1 MVSEGA
7 NEIGLRQEIFT
18 MSKKKPIMTES
29 ENPSKYMVLVLGMH
43 RSGTSALGG
52 VLHHLGCSLPKTLVP
67 DHAGNPK
74 GHFENRAV
82 QEFNDRLLREAR
94 SNWRD
99 WRQVQPHWM
108 GSVAG
113 RAFLPEAVDIL
124 RDEYEGAPLVLL
136 KEPRICR
143 LVPFWLEAAK
153 EAGYQALPLLTHR
166 NPLEVAQSLK
176 ARDGMDLA
184 EGCLIWLRHVLEAE
198 AATREGLRHF
208 TSYASLLNNW
218 TKTIEQVGSALK
230 LTFPHF
236 DSQSAAMIDD
246 FLALDLRHFDVLAD
260 RVVSNPVLSSWVRD
274 TFEIMERWVAQGE
287 NRSDYETLDRI
298 RQELNAAEPLF
309 GQMLGEPGALPRL
322 RSDLGAE
329 RERVTRLES
338 QMKET
343 EARVGELGKAREVL
357 QTELEA
363 ARQRFAVLEERV
375 KEREARV
382 GELGKARE
390 ALQAELEASRQRF
403 AVLEERVKERE
414 ARVSELGEARE
425 ALQAELEVAR
435 NDLAQGRSALAQRRH
450 EADQALERAEVA
462 EKALEETQTRA
473 AEQEIARA
481 SLVQR
486 LENFEQS
493 EQASRRE
500 LGEMARIIGEQ
511 SAARERLTGQNAEQR
526 VRLDRQAA
534 ELAALMGKL
543 DEGVVAQ
550 DALTRE
556 RDALTSERDALTRDM
571 KGQIKILTAK
581 LEASSTLRAR
591 LEKEAGDR
599 QRELW
604 QMAKLLNEPQE
615 AQIVHL
621 TAEIEALRNSTSWR
635 MTKPL
640 RALVDRLRGN
650 R

>member
-343 EARVGELGKAREVL
+343 EARVGELGKARE
-357 QTELEA
+357 
-363 ARQRFAVLEERV
+363 
-375 KEREARV
+375 
-382 GELGKARE
+382 

-511 SAARERLTGQNAEQR
+511 SAARERLTGQNAKQR

-599 QRELW
+599 QRELG